1 MSEEEV
7 ILVRDTQAAQES
19 LNRLVKTIDNWA
31 TQEAKRTDF
40 ELAAFSSVLA
50 EGIINFENISSKD
63 CKSCPGLTLA
73 ITTCHKYLGKEHKRF
88 DQEIDKLHIHFAKQM
103 EELDLKIIRDRN
115 EFKKFLEILVFA
127 DEYDQLN
134 DKLTAILETVQAKTF
149 YRGDLGK
156 IEEESSRSSA
166 PESASPETAAPQA
179 ASPAPAPQAA
189 FPEAPAPESGAPEVT
204 EAPPTTPSPNPPDP
218 FRQ

>member
-7 ILVRDTQAAQES
+7 ILARDTQASQES

-31 TQEAKRTDF
+31 TKEAQRTDF

-50 EGIINFENISSKD
+50 EGIIKFENISAKD
-63 CKSCPGLTLA
+63 CKACPGLTLA
-73 ITTCHKYLGKEHKRF
+73 ITTCHKYLAKEHKRF
-88 DQEIDKLHIHFAKQM
+88 DQEIDKLHVHFAKQM

-115 EFKKFLEILVFA
+115 EFKKFLEILIFA

-156 IEEESSRSSA
+156 VEEESSKSSV
-166 PESASPETAAPQA
+166 PKSASSEPAALQA
-179 ASPAPAPQAA
+179 AASEPDASQDTASESDAPDL
-189 FPEAPAPESGAPEVT
+189 T
-204 EAPPTTPSPNPPDP
+204 ETPPITPNPNPPES
-218 FRQ
+218 FGQ

>member
-1 MSEEEV
+1 MTEEDV

-19 LNRLVKTIDNWA
+19 LNRLVKVLEKWA
-31 TQEAKRTDF
+31 AQEAERTDY

-50 EGIINFENISSKD
+50 EGIIKFENIPTKD
-63 CKSCPGLTLA
+63 CKSCPGLSKA
-73 ITTCHKYLGKEHKRF
+73 ITIVHKHLAKEHKRF

-134 DKLTAILETVQAKTF
+134 DKLTAILENVQAKTF
-149 YRGDLGK
+149 YRGGLGNDA
-156 IEEESSRSSA
+156 EEDEEKE
-166 PESASPETAAPQA
+166 PAA
-179 ASPAPAPQAA
+179 
-189 FPEAPAPESGAPEVT
+189 T
-204 EAPPTTPSPNPPDP
+204 E
-218 FRQ
+218 

>member
-7 ILVRDTQAAQES
+7 ILVRDTGAAQAA
-19 LNRLVKTIDNWA
+19 LNRLVKTIENWA
-31 TQEAKRTDF
+31 VKEAERTDF

-50 EGIINFENISSKD
+50 EGVIKFGNIPTKD
-63 CKSCPGLTLA
+63 CKSCPGLSNA
-73 ITTCHKYLGKEHKRF
+73 ITIAHKHLAKEHKRF
-88 DQEIDKLHIHFAKQM
+88 DQEIDKLHVHFAKQM

-149 YRGDLGK
+149 YRGDLGQ
-156 IEEESSRSSA
+156 EE
-166 PESASPETAAPQA
+166 T
-179 ASPAPAPQAA
+179 SPAEEPAA
-189 FPEAPAPESGAPEVT
+189 T
-204 EAPPTTPSPNPPDP
+204 E
-218 FRQ
+218 